1 MSDTPPSPT
10 NAPPGEFSRNEL
22 IAIYL
27 LATAL
32 LAGIT
37 WRYLRDAHIFQKGPQ
52 VVRGTRDAALQVDL
66 NKASVED
73 LILLPMIGESR
84 ARKIVEHRERRGNF
98 KSVEDLRSVESVNH
112 AVFEAIK
119 GLVTVGPPPG
129 ESAASK

>member
-1 MSDTPPSPT
+1 MTDTPPSPT
-10 NAPPGEFSRNEL
+10 SAPPGEFSRNEL

-32 LAGIT
+32 LVGIT

-84 ARKIVEHRERRGNF
+84 AKKIIEHRERHGDF
-98 KSVEDLRSVESVNH
+98 ISVDDLRAVEGINR
-112 AVFEAIK
+112 AVVEAVK
-119 GLVTVGPPPG
+119 GLVTVGPSPG
-129 ESAASK
+129 ESAVSK